1 MWDTRLGDE
10 IDDYCVKCRRITN
23 HSVVSMVNREPAKM
37 RCRTCYNEHD
47 YRREEAPPK
56 KDAKKEALFKEV
68 LSSIDPAAVET
79 EAAAQKSGKTR
90 SKKS

>member
-1 MWDTRLGDE
+1 
-10 IDDYCVKCRRITN
+10 
-23 HSVVSMVNREPAKM
+23 M

-68 LSSIDPAAVET
+68 LFVDRSGGRGKQRPRPRSPQDAVEEELT
-79 EAAAQKSGKTR
+79 EMADKEVV
-90 SKKS
+90 